1 MFKLLDSS
9 VQSPNHVWLFLTPW
23 TAAHQVSLF
32 ITNSQSLF
40 KLMSIESVMP
50 TNHLVLCRSLLLLPS
65 IFASTRLFYN
75 ESAFHIRQPS
85 IGASGSVFP
94 MNIQDRFPSGWTGW
108 ISLQSKGLS
117 RIFSNTTV
125 QKHLLWCS
133 AFFLVQ
139 LSHPYMTTGKTI
151 TLTRRTFVGK
161 VMSLLFNMLLRLVIA
176 FLPRSKCLNFMAAV
190 TSSVILEPP
199 KIVCYCFHCFPIYF
213 PWSDGTGC
221 HELSFL
227 NVEKIPQI
235 TVTLIHSF

>member
-1 MFKLLDSS
+1 MCSDYFARS
-9 VQSPNHVWLFLTPW
+9 VIQSLIRVGVFVTPW

-125 QKHLLWCS
+125 QKHQFFGAQYSLWPK
-133 AFFLVQ
+133 
-139 LSHPYMTTGKTI
+139 SH
-151 TLTRRTFVGK
+151 
-161 VMSLLFNMLLRLVIA
+161 
-176 FLPRSKCLNFMAAV
+176 
-190 TSSVILEPP
+190 
-199 KIVCYCFHCFPIYF
+199 
-213 PWSDGTGC
+213 
-221 HELSFL
+221 
-227 NVEKIPQI
+227 
-235 TVTLIHSF
+235 IHT